1 MFLGL
6 SMFEDII
13 CRGLFEDGETVYPI
27 YAHRDADKKELYNE
41 HVDKTWTIFKY
52 LLESQE
58 DIVRDLFEELKNEFS
73 MSINYSEFK
82 VILHDLVLF
91 HDIGKV
97 NPKFQVEKLD
107 NKALRDIKMPN
118 GTTTQ
123 HSYPGA
129 FILTTKFL
137 EHYEVEDNLPILTIP
152 YLTLGHHTRLRNPHE
167 SCLASE
173 KFEKPLIT
181 SLHLLKKIFGFSDEE
196 LEKIINRFGDEHGG
210 LSKKFLDQLEST
222 KSSSLSILYNLVYS
236 FLVLSDFIA
245 TSYAYKE
252 LEAVKND
259 LPKFNRRIDQN
270 ILKRMKEKF
279 DKKQDEYRKGIAENE
294 LNRYRQEMLEEA
306 RENLKLALETNKR
319 VFYLKMPTSGGKT
332 NTSLNLAL
340 DILEKKETNRLIY
353 ALPYITILEQNYE
366 FLQKAFDLEEPDE
379 IRQIYSGTET
389 IFKGSEDER
398 EKILTDDDFYNY
410 PVICTTNVS
419 LFNSIVKFSKRNK
432 YRFSSLSN
440 SVIILDEIQ
449 SLPPEYWPE
458 FNFLINELAEKLN
471 IYFII
476 MSATVPSL
484 EKLKHL
490 RKQDPKYEKE
500 VCYLITNPDKYF
512 FKFKRN
518 EIITKEPPSF
528 DISDSDGESKLK
540 NYLKN
545 ISEENFE
552 NANNHGLIVL
562 NTVQTSQIVYD
573 LISELSEEDNWE
585 TDIMLLN
592 STFLPIQKRDIIK
605 KINNLQDDAR
615 TILISTQSVEAGMD
629 VSFNFVIRDF
639 AILDSI
645 EQVRGRCNRHK
656 EKESGNV
663 YVIKIKRGNKYDH
676 TKIYDRWRIETT
688 KEVLM
693 NKNFQYDFHDIESYY
708 DKAIEYINK
717 ELMDSLRLTSA
728 DNLKCWNML
737 KFEESNSPRNREK
750 QVFHVDVIE
759 ENQNSFSFFVETQAP
774 FEHFTERE
782 IDYLRKNQNK
792 SGIILIS
799 NGKILGSGLIT
810 YHALELEKLK
820 DSNFT
825 TKKLFKRE
833 MSSIL
838 SKFAFSVV
846 LNADKNGLDVLFEN
860 DRVGFY
866 YVIREEK
873 VGEDQEKWYSISR
886 GLNRCFLNKLL
897 GGDNFI

>member
-1 MFLGL
+1 MFDNIISRGQ
-6 SMFEDII
+6 FEYE
-13 CRGLFEDGETVYPI
+13 GKAYPI
-27 YAHRDADKKELYNE
+27 YAHRDADKKELYDE
-41 HVDKTWTIFKY
+41 HVEKTWTIFKY

-58 DIVRDLFEELKNEFS
+58 DIVRNLFEELKDEFS
-73 MSINYSEFK
+73 MSINYNMFK

-91 HDIGKV
+91 HDIGKA
-97 NPKFQVEKLD
+97 NPKFQVKKLD
-107 NKALRDIKMPN
+107 NKALREIKMPN

-137 EHYEVEDNLPILTIP
+137 EHYEVDDNLPILTIP
-152 YLTLGHHTRLRNPHE
+152 YLTLGHHTRLQNPHE

-181 SLHLLKKIFGFSDEE
+181 SLHLLKIFGFSDEK
-196 LEKIINRFGDEHGG
+196 LEEIINRLGDEHGG

-236 FLVLSDFIA
+236 FLVVADFIA

-252 LEAVKND
+252 VETVKND
-259 LPKFNRRIDQN
+259 LPNFNSRIDQN

-279 DKKQDEYRKGIAENE
+279 DKKQDEYRKRIDENE

-306 RENLKLALETNKR
+306 RESLKLALKTNKR

-340 DILEKKETNRLIY
+340 GILEKKGANRLIY

-366 FLQKAFDLEEPDE
+366 FIQKVFDLEEPDE

-389 IFKGSEDER
+389 IFKGSEEER

-476 MSATVPSL
+476 MSATVPNL
-484 EKLKHL
+484 EKLKHT
-490 RKQDPKYEKE
+490 RGQNPKYEKE
-500 VCYLITNPDKYF
+500 VSYLIKDTDKYF

-518 EIITKEPPSF
+518 EIRTKEPPSF
-528 DISDSDGESKLK
+528 DISDNAGEEELK
-540 NYLKN
+540 DYLKK
-545 ISEENFE
+545 ICEENF
-552 NANNHGLIVL
+552 ANGYNHGLIVL
-562 NTVQTSQIVYD
+562 NTIQTSQIVYD
-573 LISELSEEDNWE
+573 IISELSEENDWE

-592 STFLPIQKRDIIK
+592 STFLPIQKRGIIE
-605 KINNLQDDAR
+605 KINTLQADER
-615 TILISTQSVEAGMD
+615 TILVSTQSVEAGMD
-629 VSFNFVIRDF
+629 ISFNFVIRDF

-656 EKESGNV
+656 ENESGNV
-663 YVIKIKRGNKYDH
+663 YLIKIKRGKKYDH
-676 TKIYDRWRIETT
+676 TKIYDGWRIEKTR
-688 KEVLM
+688 EALM
-693 NKNFQYDFHDIESYY
+693 KKNFQYDFRTIEEYY
-708 DKAIEYINK
+708 DKVVEYINK
-717 ELMDSLRLTSA
+717 ELSNELKLTSA
-728 DNLKCWNML
+728 DNIKCWNGL
-737 KFEESNSPRNREK
+737 KFEESMSPHNK
-750 QVFHVDVIE
+750 YNDVFHVDVIE
-759 ENQNSFSFFVETQAP
+759 ENQNSFSFFVETEAP
-774 FEHFTERE
+774 FEHFTERV
-782 IDYLRKNQNK
+782 IDYIRKKQDE
-792 SGIILIS
+792 SGIRLIS
-799 NGKILGSGLIT
+799 NGKILGVGIIG
-810 YHALELEKLK
+810 YYAMELKKLK
-820 DSNFT
+820 EGNFT
-825 TKKLFKRE
+825 AKKLFERE

-838 SKFAFSVV
+838 SKFMFSAV
-846 LNADKNGLDVLFEN
+846 LNVNKEVLDILFEN
-860 DRVGFY
+860 EKVGFF
-866 YVIREEK
+866 YVIREGR
-873 VGEDQEKWYSISR
+873 VGEDQEKWYSIGR
-886 GLNRCFLNKLL
+886 GLNRGFLDKLR
-897 GGDNFI
+897 GEDKII

>member
-1 MFLGL
+1 
-6 SMFEDII
+6 MFENII
-13 CRGLFEDGETVYPI
+13 CKGQFEYGETIYPI
-27 YAHRDADKKELYNE
+27 YAHRDVDKMELYDE
-41 HVDKTWTIFKY
+41 HVEKTWTIFKY

-58 DIVRDLFEELKNEFS
+58 DIVRNLFEELKKEFS

-107 NKALRDIKMPN
+107 NKALRNIKMPN

-137 EHYEVEDNLPILTIP
+137 ERYEVEDNLPILTIP
-152 YLTLGHHTRLRNPHE
+152 YLTLGHHTRLQNPHE

-181 SLHLLKKIFGFSDEE
+181 SLHILKMFGFSDEK
-196 LEKIINRFGDEHGG
+196 LEEIINRFGDEHGG
-210 LSKKFLDQLEST
+210 LSKKFMDQLEST
-222 KSSSLSILYNLVYS
+222 ESSSLSILYNLVYS
-236 FLVLSDFIA
+236 YLVVADFIA

-252 LEAVKND
+252 LEIVKTD
-259 LPKFNRRIDQN
+259 LPKFNSRIDQN

-279 DKKQDEYRKGIAENE
+279 DKKQDEYRKRIDENE

-306 RENLKLALETNKR
+306 RESLKLALKSNKR

-340 DILEKKETNRLIY
+340 DILEKKGANRLIY

-366 FLQKAFDLEEPDE
+366 FIQKVFDLEEPDE

-389 IFKGSEDER
+389 IFKGSEEER

-490 RKQDPKYEKE
+490 RKQEPKYEKE

-518 EIITKEPPSF
+518 EIRTKEPPSF
-528 DISDSDGESKLK
+528 DISDSVGENELK

-545 ISEENFE
+545 ICKENFE
-552 NANNHGLIVL
+552 NASNHGLIVL

-573 LISELSEEDNWE
+573 LISELSEEDNWK

-605 KINNLQDDAR
+605 KINNLQEEER

-645 EQVRGRCNRHK
+645 EQVRGRCNCHK
-656 EKESGNV
+656 EKETGNV
-663 YVIKIKRGNKYDH
+663 YLIKIKRGNKYDY
-676 TKIYDRWRIETT
+676 TKIYDGWKVETT

-693 NKNFQYDFHDIESYY
+693 SKNFQYDFRAIEGYY
-708 DKAIEYINK
+708 DKAIEYINN

-737 KFEESNSPRNREK
+737 KFEERNSPRNREK
-750 QVFHVDVIE
+750 PVFHVDVIE
-759 ENQNSFSFFVETQAP
+759 ENQNSFSFFVETQAT

-782 IDYLRKNQNK
+782 IDYLRKKQNK
-792 SGIILIS
+792 SGVILIS
-799 NGKILGSGLIT
+799 NGKILGSGIIT
-810 YHALELEKLK
+810 YYALELEKLK
-820 DSNFT
+820 DSDFT
-825 TKKLFKRE
+825 DEKAIQE
-833 MSSIL
+833 MSSII
-838 SKFAFSVV
+838 SKFAFSAV
-846 LNADKNGLDVLFEN
+846 LNADKNVLDVLFED

-886 GLNRCFLNKLL
+886 GLNRGFLNILL
-897 GGDNFI
+897 GGDTII